1 MAAEDDLPVHD
12 PALSRIPEPLL
23 PARLRRRTDPSDLGF
38 ETTADLKDIREIL
51 GQDRALDAVRF
62 GLAIGRP
69 GFNLFL
75 LGPLGVGKRTLASRI
90 ISEVAACRP
99 VADDWVYTHNF
110 ADPRRPR
117 ALRLPSGRG
126 TCLRDDAARLIEDLR
141 IAIPGAF
148 ESDDYRTRR
157 QMLESELKEKQEQ
170 SFGLV
175 EDEART
181 HGIGLLRT
189 PVGFAFAPMRDG
201 KVVPPAA
208 FETWPEDER
217 KRVEDTIEHLQASLR
232 AAVEEVQRRQ
242 KTARD
247 ALRDLNRQTSSFA
260 AGHLIVAVKKAYVD
274 LPDVQAFLDSIEHE
288 IADDTES
295 FLPEEPEPA
304 IPHFLRRNV
313 EERLRLYRVNL
324 LVHHENGGGAP
335 VVFEEH
341 PTHDNLIG
349 KIEHRAEMGALT
361 TDFTLIKGGALHRAN
376 GGYLVLDARKLL
388 TEPFAWDALKRVVK
402 AGQIRI
408 ESPGERFG
416 LVSTIGLDP
425 GPIPLD
431 AKIVLLGDRS
441 LYYLLSDLDPE
452 FGELFKVAAEFDD
465 EMARNPD
472 HVTRYAHLIAT
483 LARRNALRP
492 LDRQAAARVIDH
504 AARLA
509 GDSEKLTT
517 DIARIG
523 DFLAEADHWAA
534 EAGRAVIAEA
544 DVAHAL
550 AARDYRLG
558 RLRERTLEEIV
569 RGTLMIDTAGGVVG
583 QINGLAVY
591 MIGGSVFGRP
601 TRITARVRPGSA
613 GIVDIERSVRLGGP
627 MHSKGVMILTGFLT
641 GCFAIDRPLSLSA
654 SLVFEQSYGGID
666 GDSASSA
673 ELYALLS
680 AISGIAIDQGFAV
693 TGSVNQRGQVQAIGG
708 ANEKIEGFFD
718 ICAAR
723 GLTGKQGVLIPAA
736 NVVHLMLADRVV
748 EAVTAGQFQILP
760 IESIDQG
767 IAILTGTPAGVRGAD
782 GRFPPHSVNGRV
794 EARLIELAE
803 SRRTYEGPVA
813 MQGAPGRHDDAGLP
827 KSPPKSPPT
836 PPSVPPD
843 PRSIPP

>member
-1 MAAEDDLPVHD
+1 MAIKGDLPASTPIAPD
-12 PALSRIPEPLL
+12 PPAALL
-23 PARLRRRTDPSDLGF
+23 PARLRRRTDPSDLAF
-38 ETTADLKDIREIL
+38 ATTAELEDLDEIL
-51 GQDRALDAVRF
+51 GQDRALEAVRF

-90 ISEVAACRP
+90 INEVAARRR
-99 VADDWVYTHNF
+99 VADDWVHIHNF

-117 ALRLPSGRG
+117 ALRLPCGRG
-126 TCLRDDAARLIEDLR
+126 AQLRDDTARLIEDLR

-157 QMLESELKEKQEQ
+157 QMLETDLKEKQEQ
-170 SFGLV
+170 SFGAV
-175 EDEART
+175 EDEARA

-189 PVGFAFAPMRDG
+189 PAGFAFAAMRDG
-201 KVVPPAA
+201 KIVPPDA
-208 FETWPEDER
+208 FETWPEEER
-217 KRVEDTIEHLQASLR
+217 KRVEDTIEGLQASLR
-232 AAVEEVQRRQ
+232 TAVETVQRRQ

-260 AGHLIVAVKKAYVD
+260 AGHLIAAVKTTFED
-274 LPDVQAFLDSIEHE
+274 LPDVEAFLNGVEHE
-288 IADDTES
+288 IANDTDS
-295 FLPEEPEPA
+295 FLPEEQEPSM
-304 IPHFLRRNV
+304 PQFLRRNV
-313 EERLRLYRVNL
+313 EDRLRLYRVNL

-349 KIEHRAEMGALT
+349 KIEYRAEMGALT

-402 AGQIRI
+402 ARQIRI

-425 GPIPLD
+425 EPIPLD
-431 AKIVLLGDRS
+431 AKIVLLGDRD

-465 EMARNPD
+465 EMARNPE
-472 HVTRYAHLIAT
+472 HVRRYAHLIAT

-492 LDRQAAARVIDH
+492 LDRQATSRVIDH

-509 GDSEKLTT
+509 GDSERLTT
-517 DIARIG
+517 DVARIS
-523 DFLAEADHWAA
+523 DFLAEADHWAG
-534 EAGRAVIAEA
+534 EAGRAVISEA
-544 DVAHAL
+544 DVTHAQ
-550 AARDYRLG
+550 AASDYRLG
-558 RLRERTLEEIV
+558 RLRQRTLDEIV
-569 RGTLMIDTAGGVVG
+569 RGTLMIDTAGSVIG

-591 MIGGSVFGRP
+591 TIGGASFGRP
-601 TRITARVRPGSA
+601 SRITARVRPGSS
-613 GIVDIERSVRLGGP
+613 GVLDIERSVRLGGP

-641 GCFAIDRPLSLSA
+641 GRFAIDRPLSLAA
-654 SLVFEQSYGGID
+654 SLVFEQSYGGVD

-680 AISGIAIDQGFAV
+680 ALSGLAIDQGFAV

-748 EAVTAGQFQILP
+748 EAVAAGQFRILP

-767 IAILTGTPAGVRGAD
+767 IAVLTGKPAGVRGTDGNFPAD
-782 GRFPPHSVNGRV
+782 SVNGLV

-803 SRRTYEGPVA
+803 SRRNYEGPGA
-813 MQGAPGRHDDAGLP
+813 MISAPGRHDDIGLP
-827 KSPPKSPPT
+827 SLP
-836 PPSVPPD
+836 VPPPVPPN
-843 PRSIPP
+843 PRHGAS